1 MAKSKSNRSKV
12 IDEIRNILGDGMV
25 DVELDPKHY
34 ETALDLAVDRFRQR
48 SSNAN
53 EEATLFLSLLQDINE
68 YTLPNEVIE
77 VREIFRR
84 ALGSDQQSGID
95 VDPFEIAYT
104 NLYFLQAGRIG
115 GLTTWEAFSQYQETV
130 GRLFGNKLNFTWD
143 TVTKKITIVRR
154 PRNTETVLLQVY
166 MKRTDETLLDDPY
179 AKPWLRDYA
188 LAQCKMMLGEA
199 RSKFGQLPGAQGG
212 VTLNGADL
220 KAEAQATLDRLED
233 EIQKYSDGGDP
244 ITFLIG

>member
-1 MAKSKSNRSKV
+1 MAKTKSNRSKV

-53 EEATLFLSLLQDINE
+53 EEATLFLSLIEDINE
-68 YTLPNEVIE
+68 YTLPNEVVE
-77 VREIFRR
+77 VRETFRR
-84 ALGSDQQSGID
+84 ALGSDNQSGID
-95 VDPFEIAYT
+95 VDPFELAYT

-143 TVTKKITIVRR
+143 TVTKKLTIIRR
-154 PRNTETVLLQVY
+154 PRHTETVLLQVY
-166 MKRTDETLLDDPY
+166 MLRTDETLLNDPY

-199 RSKFGQLPGAQGG
+199 RSKFGSLPGAQGG

-220 KAEAQATLDRLED
+220 KAEAQATMDRLEE

>member
-1 MAKSKSNRSKV
+1 MAKDKSNRSKV
-12 IDEIRNILGDGMV
+12 IDEIRNILGDGMI

-34 ETALDLAVDRFRQR
+34 ETGLDLAVDRFRQR

-53 EEATLFLSLLQDINE
+53 EESTIFLSMIEDINE

-77 VREIFRR
+77 VRETFRR
-84 ALGSDQQSGID
+84 ALGSDNQSGVDI
-95 VDPFEIAYT
+95 DPFELAYT

-130 GRLFGNKLNFTWD
+130 GRLFGNKINFTWD
-143 TVTKKITIVRR
+143 TVTKKLTIVRR
-154 PRNTETVLLQVY
+154 PRHSETLLLQVY
-166 MKRTDETLLDDPY
+166 MRRTDETLLDDPY

-199 RSKFGQLPGAQGG
+199 RSKFAQLPGAQGG
-212 VTLNGADL
+212 VSLNGADL
-220 KAEAQATLDRLED
+220 KAEAQTTLDRLED

>member
-1 MAKSKSNRSKV
+1 MAKDKSNRSKI
-12 IDEIRNILGDGMV
+12 IDDIRNILGDGMV

-34 ETALDLAVDRFRQR
+34 ETSLNLAIDRYRQR
-48 SSNAN
+48 SSNAV
-53 EEATLFLSLLQDINE
+53 EEATLFLRMLTDTNE
-68 YTLPNEVIE
+68 YTLPSEVIE
-77 VREIFRR
+77 VRESFRR
-84 ALGSDQQSGID
+84 ALGSDEQSGVDI
-95 VDPFEIAYT
+95 DPFELAYT

-130 GRLFGNKLNFTWD
+130 GRLFGNKINFTWD
-143 TVTKKITIVRR
+143 TVTKKLTLVRK
-154 PRNTETVLLQVY
+154 PVHDETLLLQVY
-166 MKRTDETLLDDPY
+166 MLRTDETLLSDPY
-179 AKPWLRDYA
+179 AKMWLRDYA

-199 RSKFGQLPGAQGG
+199 RSKFASLPGAQGG

-220 KAEAQATLDRLED
+220 KAEAQATMDRLED

>member
-1 MAKSKSNRSKV
+1 MAKEKSNRDK
-12 IDEIRNILGDGMV
+12 IIEDIRHLLGDGMV

-34 ETALDLAVDRFRQR
+34 NQGLDMSFDRFRQR

-53 EEATLFLSLLQDINE
+53 EEATLFLQIQKDINE

-77 VREIFRR
+77 VRETFRR

-95 VDPFEIAYT
+95 VDQFEIAYT

-130 GRLFGNKLNFTWD
+130 GRLFGNKINFTWD
-143 TVTKKITIVRR
+143 TVTKKLTIIRR
-154 PRNTETVLLQVY
+154 PRNAETLLLQVY

-179 AKPWLRDYA
+179 AKSWIREYA

-220 KAEAQATLDRLED
+220 KAEAQAAMDRLEE
-233 EIQKYSDGGDP
+233 EIRNYTDGGDP
-244 ITFLIG
+244 LGVIIG

>member
-1 MAKSKSNRSKV
+1 MAKDKSKRAKI
-12 IDEIRNILGDGMV
+12 IDDIRNILGDGMV

-34 ETALDLAVDRFRQR
+34 EQGLDLAVDRFRQR

-53 EEATLFLSLLQDINE
+53 EEATLFLRMLQDTNE

-77 VREIFRR
+77 VRETFRR
-84 ALGSDQQSGID
+84 ALGSDEQSGID
-95 VDPFEIAYT
+95 IDPFELAYT

-115 GLTTWEAFSQYQETV
+115 GLATWEAFSQYQETV
-130 GRLFGNKLNFTWD
+130 GRLFGNKVNFTWD
-143 TVTKKITIVRR
+143 TVTKKLTLIRR
-154 PRNTETVLLQVY
+154 PVHEETLLLQVY
-166 MKRTDETLLDDPY
+166 MKRTDETLLTDPY

-199 RSKFGQLPGAQGG
+199 RSKFGNLPGAQGG
-212 VTLNGADL
+212 VTLNGETL
-220 KAEAQATLDRLED
+220 KNEATATLERLED

-244 ITFLIG
+244 LTFVIG

>member
-1 MAKSKSNRSKV
+1 MAKVKSNRDK
-12 IDEIRNILGDGMV
+12 IIEDIRNLLGDGMV

-34 ETALDLAVDRFRQR
+34 NQGLDMAFDRFRQR

-53 EEATLFLSLLQDINE
+53 EEATLFLQMQKDINE

-77 VREIFRR
+77 VRETFRR

-130 GRLFGNKLNFTWD
+130 GRLFGNKINFTWD
-143 TVTKKITIVRR
+143 TVTKKLTIIRR
-154 PRNTETVLLQVY
+154 PRNAETLLLQVY

-179 AKPWLRDYA
+179 AKSWIREYA

-199 RSKFGQLPGAQGG
+199 RSKYNSLPGAQGN
-212 VTLNGADL
+212 VSMNGNDL
-220 KAEAQATLDRLED
+220 KNEAQTAIEKLER
-233 EIQKYSDGGDP
+233 EIETYGTGEDP
-244 ITFLIG
+244 LTFVIG

>member
-1 MAKSKSNRSKV
+1 MAKDKSNRSKV

-34 ETALDLAVDRFRQR
+34 ETAVDLAVDRFRQR

-53 EEATLFLSLLQDINE
+53 EESTIFLSMIEDINE

-77 VREIFRR
+77 VRETFRR
-84 ALGSDQQSGID
+84 ALGSDNQSGID
-95 VDPFEIAYT
+95 VDPFELAYT

-130 GRLFGNKLNFTWD
+130 GRLFGNKINFTWD
-143 TVTKKITIVRR
+143 TVTKKLTM
-154 PRNTETVLLQVY
+154 PRHSETLLLQVY
-166 MKRTDETLLDDPY
+166 MVRTDETLLKDPY

-199 RSKFGQLPGAQGG
+199 RSKFASLPGAQGG
-212 VTLNGADL
+212 VSLNGADL
-220 KAEAQATLDRLED
+220 KAEAQATMDRLED

>member
-1 MAKSKSNRSKV
+1 MAKVKSNRDK
-12 IDEIRNILGDGMV
+12 IIEDIRNLLGDGMV

-34 ETALDLAVDRFRQR
+34 NQGLDMAFDRFRQR

-53 EEATLFLSLLQDINE
+53 EEATLFLQMQKDINE

-77 VREIFRR
+77 VRETFRR

-130 GRLFGNKLNFTWD
+130 GRLFGNKINFTWD
-143 TVTKKITIVRR
+143 TVTKKFTIIRR
-154 PRNTETVLLQVY
+154 PRNAETLLLQVY

-179 AKPWLRDYA
+179 AKSWIREYA

-199 RSKFGQLPGAQGG
+199 RSKYNSLPGAQGN
-212 VTLNGADL
+212 VSMNGNDL
-220 KAEAQATLDRLED
+220 KNEAQTAIEKLER
-233 EIQKYSDGGDP
+233 EIETYGTGEDP
-244 ITFLIG
+244 LTFVIG

>member
-1 MAKSKSNRSKV
+1 MAKDKSNRSKV

-53 EEATLFLSLLQDINE
+53 EEATLFLSLIEDINE
-68 YTLPNEVIE
+68 YTLPNEVVE
-77 VREIFRR
+77 VRETFRR
-84 ALGSDQQSGID
+84 ALGSDNQSGID
-95 VDPFEIAYT
+95 VDPFELAYT

-143 TVTKKITIVRR
+143 TVTKKLTIVRR
-154 PRNTETVLLQVY
+154 PRHTETVLLQVY
-166 MKRTDETLLDDPY
+166 MRRTDETLLNDPY

-199 RSKFGQLPGAQGG
+199 RSKFGSLPGAQGG

>member
-1 MAKSKSNRSKV
+1 MAKTKSNRSKV

-53 EEATLFLSLLQDINE
+53 EEATLFLSLIEDINE
-68 YTLPNEVIE
+68 YTLPNEVVE
-77 VREIFRR
+77 VRETFRR
-84 ALGSDQQSGID
+84 ALGSDNQSGID
-95 VDPFEIAYT
+95 VDPFELAYT

-143 TVTKKITIVRR
+143 TVTKKLTIIRR
-154 PRNTETVLLQVY
+154 PRHTETVLLQVY
-166 MKRTDETLLDDPY
+166 MLRTDETLLSDPY

-199 RSKFGQLPGAQGG
+199 RSKFGSLPGAQGG

-220 KAEAQATLDRLED
+220 KAEAQATMDRLEE

>member
-1 MAKSKSNRSKV
+1 MAKDKSNRAKI
-12 IDEIRNILGDGMV
+12 IDDIRNILGDGMV

-34 ETALDLAVDRFRQR
+34 EQGLDLAVDRFRQR

-53 EEATLFLSLLQDINE
+53 EEATLFLRMLKDINE

-77 VREIFRR
+77 VRETFRR
-84 ALGSDQQSGID
+84 ALGSDEQSGID
-95 VDPFEIAYT
+95 IDPFELAYT

-115 GLTTWEAFSQYQETV
+115 GLATWEAFSQYQETV
-130 GRLFGNKLNFTWD
+130 GRLFGNKINFTWD
-143 TVTKKITIVRR
+143 TVTKKLTLVRR
-154 PRNTETVLLQVY
+154 PVHEETLLLQVY
-166 MKRTDETLLDDPY
+166 MIRTDETLLTDPY

-199 RSKFGQLPGAQGG
+199 RSKFGNLPGAQGG

-220 KAEAQATLDRLED
+220 KAEATATLERLED

-244 ITFLIG
+244 ITFVIG

>member
-1 MAKSKSNRSKV
+1 MAKDKSNRSKV

-34 ETALDLAVDRFRQR
+34 ETSMDLAVDRFRQR

-53 EEATLFLSLLQDINE
+53 EESVLFLRMLADTNE

-77 VREIFRR
+77 VRETFRR
-84 ALGSDQQSGID
+84 ALGSDEQSGVDI
-95 VDPFEIAYT
+95 DPFELAYT

-130 GRLFGNKLNFTWD
+130 GRLFGNKINFTWD
-143 TVTKKITIVRR
+143 TVTKKLTLVRR
-154 PRNTETVLLQVY
+154 PVHAETLLLQVY
-166 MKRTDETLLDDPY
+166 MLRTDETLLSDPY

-199 RSKFGQLPGAQGG
+199 RSKFQSLPGAQGG
-212 VTLNGADL
+212 VTLNGSDL
-220 KAEAQATLDRLED
+220 KNEAQATMDRLED

-244 ITFLIG
+244 ITFVIG